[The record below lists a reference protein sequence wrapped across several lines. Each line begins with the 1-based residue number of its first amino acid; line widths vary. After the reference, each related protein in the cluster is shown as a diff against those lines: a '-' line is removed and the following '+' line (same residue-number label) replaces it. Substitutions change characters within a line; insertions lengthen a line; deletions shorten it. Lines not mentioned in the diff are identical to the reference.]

1 MSTAEVVIQVRYN
14 PKGECI
20 SCGEAPAGVSPQDWH
35 NHLSN
40 NLPIHALSGG
50 RAAFYTTFEDL
61 AKFKT
66 MEGAKLEVF

>member
-1 MSTAEVVIQVRYN
+1 MHNAEVTIQVRYN

-20 SCGEAPAGVSPQDWH
+20 ACGEIPVGISPQDWH

-50 RAAFYTTFEDL
+50 RAAFYATHEEL
-61 AKFKT
+61 AKLKT
-66 MEGAKLEVF
+66 LEGAVREAF